1 MKRPELADK
10 QDNTLFL
17 LRFFILI
24 TVAAILL
31 RLEQCPFMN
40 IRVCILPVCYVFLLW
55 TALRLAAKGTD
66 APVIS
71 VLIFGIF
78 FIAGGAVFDLS
89 STIVSS
95 PDLER
100 EGNVYIRHLLDS
112 GHSLAFA
119 YFYLFLG
126 IILTDGSDIVLLIA
140 LLKNRSLIA
149 SKIVLSKN
157 RSSTVSNTDV
167 YFHIFWLI
175 AILNISSDIKH
186 WMDGIGWHGIILY
199 QITRESVRMGC
210 LYFCLSLYTVLLW
223 ETYRQLYQPE
233 LKAEFR
239 LCAVSVYIFIITAST
254 LFYVR
259 SHVNKINL
267 SCLDDIISY
276 AAENNLMNRYAE
288 IDDAIQKIT
297 SNPYIGKK
305 QTNGADA
312 LSEYC
317 SPDTEERR
325 EEFVI
330 SVKKTADMLD
340 FS

>member
-1 MKRPELADK
+1 MKKSEFAYEQENTAFLCRSFFLMTVLAEVL
-10 QDNTLFL
+10 Q
-17 LRFFILI
+17 
-24 TVAAILL
+24 
-31 RLEQCPFMN
+31 LEQCPFMN
-40 IRVCILPVCYVFLLW
+40 IRMCLIPVCYLFLLW
-55 TALRLAAKGTD
+55 AAVRLAAKGTD
-66 APVIS
+66 APVTS
-71 VLIFGIF
+71 VMIFGIL
-78 FIAGGAVFDLS
+78 FIAGGTVFDLS

-112 GHSLAFA
+112 GHSLTFA
-119 YFYLFLG
+119 YFYLFMVL
-126 IILTDGSDIVLLIA
+126 IITGGLDIVLLIA
-140 LLKNRSLIA
+140 LLKNRSLI
-149 SKIVLSKN
+149 VSKN
-157 RSSTVSNTDV
+157 RSLTALKV
-167 YFHIFWLI
+167 YVHLFWII
-175 AILNISSDIKH
+175 ALLLNISSNIDH
-186 WMDGIGWHGIILY
+186 WTDGMGWHGIALY
-199 QITRESVRMGC
+199 RITGESVRMGC

-233 LKAEFR
+233 LKAGFR
-239 LCAVSVYIFIITAST
+239 LCAVSVYIFIITVST

-267 SCLDDIISY
+267 SCLDGIINY
-276 AAENNLMNRYAE
+276 AAENSLLKRYAE

-340 FS
+340 FSE